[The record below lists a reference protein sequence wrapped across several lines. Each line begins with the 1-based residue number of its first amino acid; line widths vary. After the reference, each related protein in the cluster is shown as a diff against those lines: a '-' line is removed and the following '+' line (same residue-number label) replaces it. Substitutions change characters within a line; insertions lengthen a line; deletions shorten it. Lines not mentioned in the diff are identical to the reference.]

1 MTYHNDA
8 TGPDPKKI
16 EKELGEFLNKKFGGN
31 VKILAP
37 SIQPQQEII
46 TGTTPESGKKKLLD
60 FHIKPAELISYL
72 DQYVVRQDKA
82 KSVLATKICTHFNR
96 IRHQETMITEPF
108 RITGNI
114 KSNILLLGPTGI
126 GKTYLIKLIAKK
138 IGVPFVKADATKFS
152 ETGYVGG
159 DVEDLIRDLVK
170 EANDDIEL
178 AECGIVYVDE
188 VDKIAAS
195 PNVIGAQ
202 VSRTGVQRALLKP
215 MEETDVDLKV
225 PHDPVSM
232 MQELEAFQ
240 RTGKRSARRVNT
252 ANILF
257 ILSGAFS
264 GLTDVVK
271 KRLSKQAIGFGASL
285 SHTRKDNELLKD
297 TRSEDLVAYGFES
310 EFIGRV
316 PVRCVLDELTQKDLY
331 DILKMPN
338 NPVILSKRL
347 DFKSYGIDVVFTD
360 EALEELAERAHKENT
375 GARGLVSVIEE
386 AMLCFE
392 EKLPSESVGQFA
404 VTKQV
409 LTNPEQVL
417 NDLIQGN
424 DKEKYAAEY
433 NNALVLFSDHISEY
447 VKKNWKIFSIRHG
460 LTLTQIRTKM
470 VVRYYTAHVMEIEDA
485 VKQVKKFYD
494 NVKEMELEISK
505 NYDLNVV
512 FEEDAAD
519 FLIQQFIEHNATTD
533 EILSKIYTDFFDG
546 FNLIREKTGKARF
559 FLSRDALTDHETYLN
574 ELIRKEIK

>member
-1 MTYHNDA
+1 MTYYNDA

-31 VKILAP
+31 VKIIAP

-46 TGTTPESGKKKLLD
+46 TGATPESGKKKLID
-60 FHIKPAELISYL
+60 FNIKPAELISYL

-96 IRHQETMITEPF
+96 IRHQESMTTEPF
-108 RITGNI
+108 KITGNI

-170 EANDDIEL
+170 EAKDDIEL
-178 AECGIVYVDE
+178 AECGIVYIDE

-202 VSRTGVQRALLKP
+202 ISRTGVQRALLKP

-232 MQELEAFQ
+232 MQELESFQ

-285 SHTRKDNELLKD
+285 THTRKDNELLKE

-316 PVRCVLDELTQKDLY
+316 PVRCVLDELTEKDLF

-347 DFKSYGIDVVFTD
+347 DFKSYGIDVLFTD
-360 EALEELAERAHKENT
+360 EALKELAAKAHKENT
-375 GARGLVSVIEE
+375 GARGLVSVVEE

-392 EKLPSESVGQFA
+392 EKLPSESIGQFA

-409 LTNPEQVL
+409 LTDPQKAL
-417 NDLIQGN
+417 NDLIQGV
-424 DKEKYAAEY
+424 DKERYLADY
-433 NNALVLFSDHISEY
+433 TNALVLFSDYISEY
-447 VKKNWKIFSIRHG
+447 VTNNWKTFSIRHG

-470 VVRYYTAHVMEIEDA
+470 VVQYYTANVMEIEDA
-485 VKQVKKFYD
+485 VKQVKRFYD

-533 EILSKIYTDFFDG
+533 EILSKIYSDFFDG

-559 FLSRDALTDHETYLN
+559 FLSRKALNDHETYLN